1 MRKKP
6 KKLNKK
12 KAILNQI
19 EEVDQQLKD
28 EHDDL
33 IDSIWE
39 LDDIICGV
47 NHEPHC
53 SIGKVKK

>member
-33 IDSIWE
+33 LDSIWE
-39 LDDIICGV
+39 LDHICGV